1 MRSARQRNN
10 YALRKKRVQW
20 QSSNN
25 DFPFFGSKKWKIIR
39 CLFVTVCRASSLFLL
54 RTRCPLKLEAKLE
67 IRLIANEE
75 TAQAHMD
82 GQRCSTRRIPS
93 STNSFRNF
101 ASRPRVLNSKNST
114 SKARN
119 EIASSQSSL
128 RFFKFDLKQ
137 IAMRKR
143 VLKDCDNLPGPI
155 YL

>member
-1 MRSARQRNN
+1 MTFHSLDSKSEKSFVA
-10 YALRKKRVQW
+10 ALF
-20 QSSNN
+20 S
-25 DFPFFGSKKWKIIR
+25 
-39 CLFVTVCRASSLFLL
+39 LTVCRASSLFLL
-54 RTRCPLKLEAKLE
+54 RARCPLKLEAKLE
-67 IRLIANEE
+67 IRLITNEE

-119 EIASSQSSL
+119 EIASSQSSP

-143 VLKDCDNLPGPI
+143 VLKDCDNLPYILITATPQVYFI
-155 YL
+155 YPT